1 MRTFTLQKQQRGA
14 FLLEALIAIL
24 IFSMGILALV
34 GLQAVSIN
42 TVSEAKYRTDAA
54 FLASQIIGEMWIAD
68 RNNVPNF
75 SYPGGGAPALATW
88 ADQVTATLPDA
99 QTYPPQ
105 IVVAGTAA
113 NGFTVQVTVNW
124 KSPGS
129 ADPSGHTE
137 VAFIRNP

>member
-1 MRTFTLQKQQRGA
+1 MRTHKFHKQQRGA

-24 IFSMGILALV
+24 IFSMGILAMV

-54 FLASQIIGEMWIAD
+54 FLASQVIGQMWVGD
-68 RNNVPNF
+68 RNNISNF
-75 SYPGGGAPALATW
+75 AYPGGGAPGLDAW
-88 ADQVTATLPDA
+88 ANEVAKVLPDA

-105 IVVAGTAA
+105 IVVGGNAA

-124 KSPGS
+124 KSPG
-129 ADPSGHTE
+129 AANPSNHVET
-137 VAFIRNP
+137 AFIRNP